1 MVAAVDCGMTVNLDT
16 VVAQIQGG
24 IIFDIS
30 GALFGEITTKDGR
43 VEQSNFHNYRV
54 VRMNE
59 ASQIDVHLIAST
71 EAPGGIG
78 EPSTAVIAPA
88 LNNAVFAIIGKR
100 LRSLPIAPHLVKA

>member
-1 MVAAVDCGMTVNLDT
+1 MASFFG
-16 VVAQIQGG
+16 
-24 IIFDIS
+24 IS
-30 GALFGEITTKDGR
+30 GALFGDIITKDGR

-59 ASQIDVHLIAST
+59 APQIDVHLIAST

-88 LNNAVFAIIGKR
+88 LNNAVFAITGKR
-100 LRSLPIAPHLVKA
+100 LRSLPIAPHLVNA